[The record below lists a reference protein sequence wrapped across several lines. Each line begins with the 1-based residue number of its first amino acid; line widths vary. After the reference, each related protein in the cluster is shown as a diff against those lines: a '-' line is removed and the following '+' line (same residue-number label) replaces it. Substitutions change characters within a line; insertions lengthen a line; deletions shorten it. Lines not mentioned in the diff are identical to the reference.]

1 MIERLK
7 LEGKYLGYDEHFKVE
22 VYNIGESYFIVS
34 EKTFKQIL

>member
-7 LEGKYLGYDEHFKVE
+7 LEGIYLGYDDKFKVE
-22 VYNIGESYFIVS
+22 VYNLRENYFIVS